1 MSERIAVYG
10 DKESVYGFAALGL
23 DVYYFDPDQD
33 YVAAF
38 RRLCQSQSYSIIYIT
53 EAAASLLDKEI
64 EKYRSEPSPAI
75 ILIPGVTGN
84 TGEGLS
90 AVKISVEKAVG
101 SDIFND

>member
-1 MSERIAVYG
+1 MSERIAVFG

-23 DVYYFDPDQD
+23 DVYYFDPAQD
-33 YVAAF
+33 YIAVF
-38 RRLCQSQSYSIIYIT
+38 KKLCQSQSYSIIYIT

-64 EKYRSEPSPAI
+64 AKYRSEPSPAI

-84 TGEGLS
+84 TGEGLA